1 MGMDTGMGMDMD
13 MDMGFVR
20 DSDYYVDLERNGTAI
35 VCIVTHVPLPNPEP
49 DRLSPPLR
57 YLFTDQAYDK
67 VTLGAKCAKGD
78 SVEMAN
84 SFQKQLRKVG
94 G

>member
-1 MGMDTGMGMDMD
+1 LDG
-13 MDMGFVR
+13 
-20 DSDYYVDLERNGTAI
+20 LK
-35 VCIVTHVPLPNPEP
+35 
-49 DRLSPPLR
+49 LSKYWSKICHP

>member
-1 MGMDTGMGMDMD
+1 
-13 MDMGFVR
+13 
-20 DSDYYVDLERNGTAI
+20 L
-35 VCIVTHVPLPNPEP
+35 C
-49 DRLSPPLR
+49 

-84 SFQKQLRKVG
+84 SFQKQLRKGSFDPFDDETSRVAACAAVVAALQHPSPLEFSVSAAKG
-94 G
+94 EASPTAGQWEAMLNQL